1 MTVNKRPLP
10 PTPTSTTSTKYTNV
24 NDAIQSLL
32 QDTHAE
38 HLTEREKRWYTDL
51 TNCHKT
57 IEQKEV
63 YDACAS
69 PSHMLDADIVCFSL
83 P

>member
-32 QDTHAE
+32 QDTNIE
-38 HLTEREKRWYTDL
+38 HLTERERRWYTDL
-51 TNCHKT
+51 TNCHKA

-63 YDACAS
+63 MHLIIRFEYCMTKF
-69 PSHMLDADIVCFSL
+69 HRVVYH
-83 P
+83 